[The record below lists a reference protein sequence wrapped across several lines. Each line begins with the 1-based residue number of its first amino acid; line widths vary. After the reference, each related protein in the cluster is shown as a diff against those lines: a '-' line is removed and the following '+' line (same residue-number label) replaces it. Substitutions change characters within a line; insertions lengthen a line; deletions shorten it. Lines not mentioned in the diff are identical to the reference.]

1 MPDNARERY
10 AESPD
15 VMPPSF
21 PPQSREAAV
30 EERVKG
36 DQREDAPEE
45 PKKKP
50 RFFGL
55 VLEFLTVISVALLIS
70 VILKTF
76 FIQAF
81 EIPSES
87 MEDTFVPGDRIVVN
101 KLANDADDLNRGD
114 IVVFLDPGDWLANV
128 PAPDR
133 PAWQDAIQTI
143 GEAIGLLPQNVG
155 DHLVKRIIGLP
166 GDNVACCNGEGLL
179 TINGEPIT
187 ETYIKPG
194 VNPSDIEFDFT
205 VPRGHVWVMGDN
217 RSNSQDSRYHQI
229 VDGSGF
235 VPIKNIEGRAWLRIL
250 PFDRFGTLPGES
262 DVFKNVPEPAQ

>member
-1 MPDNARERY
+1 MTTENTADRY

-21 PPQSREAAV
+21 PPESREVAV
-30 EERVKG
+30 EQRVKG
-36 DQREDAPEE
+36 DEREERQPE
-45 PKKKP
+45 KK
-50 RFFGL
+50 RRWTS
-55 VLEFLTVISVALLIS
+55 VILEFLTVISVALLIS

-87 MEDTFVPGDRIVVN
+87 MEDTFIPGDRIVVN

-114 IVVFLDPGDWLANV
+114 IVVFLDPGNWLADV

-133 PAWQDAIQTI
+133 PAWQQTIQTI
-143 GEAIGLLPQNVG
+143 GEAIGLLPQNAG

-166 GDNVACCNGEGLL
+166 GDNVACCTGEGLL

-194 VNPSDIEFDFT
+194 VDPSNQEFDVT
-205 VPRGHVWVMGDN
+205 VPSGHVWVMGDN
-217 RSNSQDSRYHQI
+217 RSNSQDSRYHQV
-229 VDGSGF
+229 VDGTGF

-250 PFDRFGTLPGES
+250 PFDRFGTLGDAG
-262 DVFKNVPEPAQ
+262 DVFDNVPDPAQ